1 MAETLFRALL
11 FVNAILLFSA
21 AGVYS
26 TKLKL
31 KNQCSYTVWPR
42 VVSGNGT
49 RPVATTS
56 TLTLE
61 PGESAS
67 IFIPASWFGQLWAR
81 TRCSYD
87 FTGRFT
93 CLTGDCYNGSAECDS
108 AQTVPQVTVAEF
120 NISGNAGLDFYGV
133 SAPRGYNLAMLVV
146 PQSDVEANCMATAC
160 VKGPNGGCPY
170 ETSGSCTTTCFAFG
184 DPKNCCSGAYVP
196 RGVCKPSEYSLY
208 FGSRCPWAPSY
219 VYDEN
224 DGKKKNRAFTCSM
237 ADYLI
242 TFCPHPSL
250 ATGHK
255 VAAGAK
261 TRPSSARKTKRVI
274 LIALVVVTIL
284 IAILL
289 IALKVF
295 VPGLVVDTVSAICT
309 ALGLL
314 FSL

>member
-31 KNQCSYTVWPR
+31 ENQCSYTVWPR

-93 CLTGDCYNGSAECDS
+93 CLTGDCDNGSAECDP
-108 AQTVPQVTVAEF
+108 AQTVPPVTVAEF

-146 PQSDVEANCMATAC
+146 PQSDGEANCMATAC
-160 VKGPNGGCPY
+160 VNGPNGGCPY
-170 ETSGSCTTTCFAFG
+170 ETSGSCNTTCFAFG
-184 DPKNCCSGAYVP
+184 DPKNCCNGGYVP
-196 RGVCKPSEYSLY
+196 RESQVPTEGTKGRSCGVSE
-208 FGSRCPWAPSY
+208 
-219 VYDEN
+219 
-224 DGKKKNRAFTCSM
+224 
-237 ADYLI
+237 
-242 TFCPHPSL
+242 L
-250 ATGHK
+250 AK
-255 VAAGAK
+255 V
-261 TRPSSARKTKRVI
+261 
-274 LIALVVVTIL
+274 L
-284 IAILL
+284 
-289 IALKVF
+289 
-295 VPGLVVDTVSAICT
+295 
-309 ALGLL
+309 
-314 FSL
+314 